1 MSLKMHSNNT
11 ESQNPPV
18 FNVALQKCIYVKYAI
33 RRTILIACCKCKLIL
48 KLSLF
53 DGQFRVSKSL
63 SQKVT
68 GNGKTLPVTFP
79 VTLLVIPIIKKLRET
94 GKQYRT
100 KDTNMSF
107 LLYCFPVS
115 RNFFIM
121 GITNKVT
128 GKVTG
133 SVFPFP
139 VIQLT

>member
-94 GKQYRT
+94 GKRYRR
-100 KDTNMSF
+100 KNNYS
-107 LLYCFPVS
+107 YGKRFPVS
-115 RNFFIM
+115 RNSVDLVIF
-121 GITNKVT
+121 GPEPDLTT
-128 GKVTG
+128 LG
-133 SVFPFP
+133 SKYG
-139 VIQLT
+139 